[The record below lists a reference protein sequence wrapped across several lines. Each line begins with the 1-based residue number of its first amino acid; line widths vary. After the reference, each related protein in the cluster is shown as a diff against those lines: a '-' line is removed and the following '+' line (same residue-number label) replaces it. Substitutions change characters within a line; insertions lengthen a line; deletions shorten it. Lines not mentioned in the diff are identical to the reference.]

1 MTADLLRSS
10 NTPTSVVAGVDHQ
23 CADRAE
29 DSTATSSNGSSSSL
43 SSVAGAHEGSCPPM
57 VSSAP
62 ASPLPSLSPREES
75 GSSSSVL
82 AQEVSA
88 PMSSFLQNLLI
99 SKCATSIIVVSD
111 SCGSNIAQRFNGSS
125 AAATPDMKQL
135 RKRQQGQ
142 LALPAMPIRTESPS
156 QDDKLDETLLD
167 AQQQQSSSVISF
179 RGHDCYGSENDDD
192 DDGSTIP
199 TTTTPGLPSE
209 QKQQYGLLHS
219 ATAVKQKDVPLLA
232 RRRIS
237 DPTDLLRQR
246 TRSDLMR
253 TRRLEDD
260 RRRFS
265 LPPTRATKQSPA
277 SSSSSSSP
285 GAHAGRIQMYYTTVS
300 VQHPRDR
307 RRSRWT

>member
-43 SSVAGAHEGSCPPM
+43 SSIAGAHERPCPPPM
-57 VSSAP
+57 VSST
-62 ASPLPSLSPREES
+62 SPLSSLSPQEEPD
-75 GSSSSVL
+75 SSFSIL

-88 PMSSFLQNLLI
+88 PMSSFLQHLLK
-99 SKCATSIIVVSD
+99 SKCATSINIVSD

-156 QDDKLDETLLD
+156 HDKLDETLLD
-167 AQQQQSSSVISF
+167 AQQQQQSTSMIPC

-192 DDGSTIP
+192 DDRSTIP
-199 TTTTPGLPSE
+199 TTMTPNLASK
-209 QKQQYGLLHS
+209 QKQRHGLLHS

-237 DPTDLLRQR
+237 DPTDLLRQT
-246 TRSDLMR
+246 TRSDLM
-253 TRRLEDD
+253 TVTLEDD

-277 SSSSSSSP
+277 SSSSSSP
-285 GAHAGRIQMYYTTVS
+285 GAHAGRIQMYRATVS
-300 VQHPRDR
+300 VQHPCDR